1 MQSGVYVGAQHRLV
15 LYGVLV
21 VLSEYF
27 QFELVCQDKQ
37 AASGTASS
45 LTNAAAAS
53 APTTTVA
60 SSVTNSDS
68 TTTTTRASR
77 RSARGGERESTTE
90 AAEVSA
96 SDGVQPISSQIF
108 EHISNGYR

>member
-1 MQSGVYVGAQHRLV
+1 MQSRVYVVAQHRLV
-15 LYGVLV
+15 LCGVLV

-68 TTTTTRASR
+68 TTTTRASR

>member
-1 MQSGVYVGAQHRLV
+1 MQSRVYVVAQHRLV
-15 LYGVLV
+15 LCGVLV

-68 TTTTTRASR
+68 TTTRASR

>member
-68 TTTTTRASR
+68 TTTTRASR